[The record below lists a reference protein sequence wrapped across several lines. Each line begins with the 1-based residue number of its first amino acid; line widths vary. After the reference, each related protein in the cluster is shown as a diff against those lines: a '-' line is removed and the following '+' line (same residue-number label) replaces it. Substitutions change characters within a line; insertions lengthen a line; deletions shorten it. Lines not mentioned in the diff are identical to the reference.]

1 MNEKKVDHLTI
12 GLELY
17 TRSYELF
24 KKWSPQNGQQGQL
37 AQNQNQNPGRL
48 TLWIAYRIAQTYYDS
63 AKFDMAVRYVLLLFG
78 LIVDVQVRA
87 YTYRLSPNE
96 SFLIV

>member
-12 GLELY
+12 VLELY

-24 KKWSPQNGQQGQL
+24 KKWGPQN
-37 AQNQNQNPGRL
+37 AQNPGRL

-63 AKFDMAVRYVLLLFG
+63 GKFDMAVRYVLTTLQLCTAT
-78 LIVDVQVRA
+78 L
-87 YTYRLSPNE
+87 TS
-96 SFLIV
+96 